1 MRDIGKGKNMKEKTK
16 NRLIIFFGCIPL
28 FVIVICIG
36 IECYDAYIVKTKELV
51 LDSCIVR
58 GVSYDGTKTLLV
70 VELPDHSFS
79 IVDATIYRGRLSNL
93 RPIVRIGDSIQC
105 RWKYG
110 DTGKLGYSSKQ
121 KGYIYY

>member
-1 MRDIGKGKNMKEKTK
+1 MKEKTK
-16 NRLIIFFGCIPL
+16 NRLIIFVGCIPL
-28 FVIVICIG
+28 IIIAICIG

-51 LDSCIVR
+51 LDPCIVR
-58 GVSYDGTKTLLV
+58 GVSYDGKKTLLV

-79 IVDATIYRGRLSNL
+79 IVDASVHLRYTYR
-93 RPIVRIGDSIQC
+93 PVIKTGDLIRC

-121 KGYIYY
+121 KGDIHY